1 MRLLLPLQVVT
12 QHGYLVEFASE
23 HRFLTHQLYV
33 LFLKQIV
40 LVIQVSLHV
49 SDPLQFIRQFC
60 YFAFIVGWH
69 IARHFPQLAINLLEL
84 EPPVGVH
91 AYIWIIDMIV
101 DQLFTNNIIATC
113 PVSSALPIT
122 IDEKSL
128 LRRHKAQTRAFIRR
142 IHWVAS
148 LFHVKYLHSSFVF
161 LPLAPENSHFIHS
174 WGPCQNWAF
183 VVTAMLHMA
192 YPKQA
197 E

>member
-60 YFAFIVGWH
+60 YFAFIVGWQ
-69 IARHFPQLAINLLEL
+69 IARHFSQLAINLLEL

-91 AYIWIIDMIV
+91 AYI
-101 DQLFTNNIIATC
+101 
-113 PVSSALPIT
+113 
-122 IDEKSL
+122 
-128 LRRHKAQTRAFIRR
+128 
-142 IHWVAS
+142 
-148 LFHVKYLHSSFVF
+148 
-161 LPLAPENSHFIHS
+161 
-174 WGPCQNWAF
+174 
-183 VVTAMLHMA
+183 
-192 YPKQA
+192 
-197 E
+197 